1 MAGRKRDLGEGEST
15 EGGTRGPQRGE
26 SMEDGDDGEVADGA
40 KGTTSEVGDEAGIFY
55 FLEKVGCVWW
65 CEAVRGEEGIRQAHG
80 AVAV

>member
-1 MAGRKRDLGEGEST
+1 MMNKST
-15 EGGTRGPQRGE
+15 EGGTRGSRQRGV
-26 SMEDGDDGEVADGA
+26 DGGWARREVADGA
-40 KGTTSEVGDEAGIFY
+40 KGTAGEVGDEAGIFS